1 MSQHQQAVIEYL
13 QEENRILLE
22 QLGGKPKRFTDAHR
36 IRLARKA
43 KRVGRR
49 RLGKLATL
57 VTPDTLLR
65 WFRVLV
71 AKKWTCPRTNP
82 VSRPSVD
89 AELEKLIITLLQES
103 PTWGSKR
110 IVGALANLGF
120 KVSDSTVDNIRQ
132 RNGLDPA
139 PLRGKST
146 SWHQFL
152 QAHWET
158 LLAADFFTTEVLS
171 WNGLVTYYTLFVIEL
186 RSRAVQVCV
195 TTTSPSAQ

>member
-1 MSQHQQAVIEYL
+1 MSRHQQTVIEYL

-22 QLGGKPKRFTDAHR
+22 KLGGKPKRFTDAQR
-36 IRLARKA
+36 FRLARKA
-43 KRVGRR
+43 KLVGRR
-49 RLGKLATL
+49 RLGRLATL
-57 VTPDTLLR
+57 VTPYTLR

-71 AKKWTCPRTNP
+71 AKKWTFARTNP
-82 VSRPSVD
+82 AGRPRVD
-89 AELEKLIITLLQES
+89 AELEKLVITLLQENS
-103 PTWGSKR
+103 TWGSKR

-139 PLRGKST
+139 PLRGQST

-171 WNGLVTYYTLFVIEL
+171 WNGLVIQCRKELGGMLNYYYRE
-186 RSRAVQVCV
+186 A
-195 TTTSPSAQ
+195 A